1 MEVKEAL
8 LKRRSI
14 RKFKDEKISE
24 ELINELLIAAM
35 SAPSACNKKPWEFF
49 VITNEEKLQELKK
62 ASRFARYDAPLAI
75 VVCGN
80 LSKALPLQLS
90 TYWIQDCSAATQ
102 NILLRVTD
110 LGLGAVWCGAHPQKN
125 VEKKIKEIL
134 DLSDKLVPL
143 NIIFIG
149 YPNQDAEP
157 RTQLEEKKIHYVK

>member
-80 LSKALPLQLS
+80 LSKTLPLQLS